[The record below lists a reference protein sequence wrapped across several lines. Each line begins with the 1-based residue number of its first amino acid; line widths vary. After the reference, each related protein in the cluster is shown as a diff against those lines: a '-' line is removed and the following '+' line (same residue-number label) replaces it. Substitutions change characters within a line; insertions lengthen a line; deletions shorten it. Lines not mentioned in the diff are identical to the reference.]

1 MSKTK
6 FYNIN
11 IDILNHGETLDKCR
25 EFINSSSN
33 HLLFFVNA
41 HCFNIAQ
48 KNTSYKEALNACDLL
63 LNDGVGINM
72 GAKLAGIKLKENMNG
87 TDFVPKLLEFAS
99 NFKQNVFFLGGKE
112 GIALAAKQNTELRLP
127 YISIVGFRNGYFSFD
142 DDSEVITEIINK
154 KTDILIV
161 GMGVPRQELWLTI
174 NKEKLAGVKIS
185 VAGGAVLDFI
195 SGNVSRAPLWM
206 RKTGLEWLFRLIQEP
221 TRLFKRYII
230 GIPKYYYYLFN
241 LK

>member
-6 FYNIN
+6 FYNID
-11 IDILNHGETLDKCR
+11 IDVLNQDETLTRCR
-25 EFINSSSN
+25 DFINSSSN

-48 KNTSYKEALNACDLL
+48 KNTSYLKVLNTCDLL
-63 LNDGVGINM
+63 LNDGVGIKM

-99 NFKQNVFFLGGKE
+99 KFKQNVFFLGGKE
-112 GIALAAKQNTELRLP
+112 GIALAAKQNTKLKLP
-127 YISIVGFRNGYFSFD
+127 DISIVGFRNGYFNFD
-142 DDSEVITEIINK
+142 ADSEVITDILNK

-161 GMGVPRQELWLTI
+161 GMGVPRQELWLTK
-174 NKEKLAGVKIS
+174 NKEKLTGVKIS

-206 RKTGLEWLFRLIQEP
+206 RKIGLEWLFRLIHEP
-221 TRLFKRYII
+221 MRLFKRYII
-230 GIPKYYYYLFN
+230 GIPQYYYYLFK